1 MQFNYLG
8 IVNPHLSNVGGGYGI
23 PNSPFGS
30 RGTSYTTTG
39 SCGQSPSQVQQQHSR
54 SQSPMATISR
64 CQSPTHSGFSPLL
77 GIPNTIINHHS
88 RLHQMVMGTML
99 NHAQNSPAGNASS
112 IQLQDAVTPSKPL
125 YPEICLDHLW
135 TENVGVP
142 K

>member
-1 MQFNYLG
+1 
-8 IVNPHLSNVGGGYGI
+8 
-23 PNSPFGS
+23 
-30 RGTSYTTTG
+30 
-39 SCGQSPSQVQQQHSR
+39 
-54 SQSPMATISR
+54 
-64 CQSPTHSGFSPLL
+64 
-77 GIPNTIINHHS
+77 
-88 RLHQMVMGTML
+88 MVMGTML